1 MLNNQFIFLLFCLF
15 FIFFYQTAEDKKE
28 VNYSPSPTKKQKVH
42 HQYQDELPID
52 TDNSDFEAEF
62 DVLSQGDY
70 KDSESLEIAESEGE
84 GEGED
89 YSPLF
94 SNMMNRGVNNSGGR
108 GVARSN
114 TAASSNKNSTMVD
127 LTSFMKRMQL
137 NNSLSSANGRSNSGN
152 RRPQKKEILPS
163 NKPFFCYTWKDFDL
177 NEFITLEVQLS
188 CSGESCK
195 VEIEEM
201 SDGTQVVVLSQP
213 LPRSWLNMD
222 FFSRN
227 IDIKEN
233 FNDSQRLAAR
243 ADYMKAMSRRYG
255 ESTREDTVVAKQYF
269 KLPFRCDDLNVRG
282 GYPGTGYYEDVWPV
296 LGKKKIVQRGNTYV
310 EEREEVGYVNI
321 LTIHLVS
328 EEKHQRRNDKT
339 PQRRQMAAYKEDSD
353 EEEGG
358 GGGGGFPVY
367 GTSTNAASSSTAR
380 ASSNARRSTTGVT
393 TRGAKRTK
401 TRSTVTTFNA
411 NEDEGVM
418 SYDEDDGQEDTL
430 NNYYSPKSAFVDN
443 VIFTNRTV
451 EEASL

>member
-1 MLNNQFIFLLFCLF
+1 MFIFY
-15 FIFFYQTAEDKKE
+15 FFYQTAEDKKE
-28 VNYSPSPTKKQKVH
+28 VKYSPSPTKKQKVH

-52 TDNSDFEAEF
+52 TDDSDFEAEF

-70 KDSESLEIAESEGE
+70 EDSESLEIAESEGE
-84 GEGED
+84 GED
-89 YSPLF
+89 FSPHF

-152 RRPQKKEILPS
+152 RRQQKKEILPS

-243 ADYMKAMSRRYG
+243 ADYMKAMSHRYG

-339 PQRRQMAAYKEDSD
+339 PQRRQMAAYEEDSD

-358 GGGGGFPVY
+358 GGGGFPDY

-380 ASSNARRSTTGVT
+380 ASSNARRSSTGVT

-401 TRSTVTTFNA
+401 TRSTVATFNA

-443 VIFTNRTV
+443 VIFTNKLV